1 VHKVIKPSG
10 DGDGDGYGDGL
21 THEVP
26 RSLYGPEYMQALHI
40 EMKVEFFQ

>member
-1 VHKVIKPSG
+1 MHKVIKPSG
-10 DGDGDGYGDGL
+10 DGGGDCDGF
-21 THEVP
+21 TPEVP